1 MTPTTLND
9 TTAPAVRQEN
19 ASGSFDAR
27 KVRRDFP
34 ILTQRVHGRPLVYL
48 DSAASTQKPR
58 AVLDTM
64 QRFYAEQYSNVHR
77 GVHHLSQVA
86 TDLYEDARRTVQ
98 RFINAEREEEIVFV
112 RGTTE
117 AINLVAQT
125 FGKRELGAG
134 DEVVVSAME
143 HHANIVPWQMIC
155 QERGAVLRVIPMN
168 DHGELDIDAYAEL
181 LGPRTKIVAVTHV
194 SNALGSIN
202 PVREM
207 IRIAH
212 ERDIPVLVDGAQSAQ
227 HLPID
232 VRQLDCDFFTLSG
245 HKMYGPTGIGVLY
258 GKKALLDRMPPYQ
271 GGGDMILSVTFEKT
285 TYNEVPYKFEAG
297 TPDIAGAI
305 GFAAALKY
313 IRSFDIHEILAHEK
327 DVLQYAT
334 ETLSQIDAVRVVG
347 TAAEK
352 ASVLSFTLCAIH
364 PHDIGTILDQHG
376 IAIRAG
382 HHCAQPVM
390 QRFGIPATAR
400 ASFAM
405 YNTREDVDRL
415 AEGIE
420 QVLEVFA

>member
-1 MTPTTLND
+1 MNPTLND
-9 TTAPAVRQEN
+9 TAIRAVRE
-19 ASGSFDAR
+19 SGHGVAFDALH
-27 KVRRDFP
+27 VRRDFP
-34 ILTQRVHGRPLVYL
+34 VLRQRVHNHPLVYL
-48 DSAASTQKPR
+48 DNGATTQKPQV
-58 AVLDTM
+58 VLDTM
-64 QRFYAEQYSNVHR
+64 QRFYSEQYSNVHR

-98 RFINAEREEEIVFV
+98 RFINAEREEEIIFV

-125 FGKRELGAG
+125 YGKRELGAG
-134 DEVVVSAME
+134 DEVVISAME

-155 QERGAVLRVIPMN
+155 QERGAALRVIPMN
-168 DHGELDIDAYAEL
+168 DHGELDIDAYTDL

-212 ERDIPVLVDGAQSAQ
+212 EYGVPVLVDGAQSAQ

-232 VRQLDCDFFTLSG
+232 VQELDCDFFTLSG

-285 TYNEVPYKFEAG
+285 TYNELPYKFEAG

-313 IRSFDIHEILAHEK
+313 IRSFEIHEILAHEK
-327 DVLQYAT
+327 QLLEYAT
-334 ETLSQIDAVRVVG
+334 DTLSDIEALRVVG

-352 ASVLSFTLCAIH
+352 ASVLSFTLCAVH

-390 QRFGIPATAR
+390 HRFGIPATAR

-405 YNTREDVDRL
+405 YNTREDVDQL
-415 AEGIE
+415 ADGI
-420 QVLEVFA
+420 QKVLEVFA